1 MSRREIKI
9 IKKMISCITLLRRK
23 QRGYRKA
30 QIMTKAQ
37 NSIMQDFALI
47 ARRMLTHSSA
57 SKPTRGPGYC
67 PSKNKMQ
74 AIRFGSGRPFH
85 QAENDLCDSEAR
97 STSPS
102 SAIAGF
108 GSGIL
113 KQVNTEG
120 AEPSWSFPRRVRPV
134 PALRLSPFPRLLR
147 ESDRE

>member
-97 STSPS
+97 STSPP

-134 PALRLSPFPRLLR
+134 PALHLSPFPRLLR
-147 ESDRE
+147 ESCRE